1 MKQFSLPENLTSSL
15 EPEAIV
21 AEERL
26 ADFAVDGITPQGAL
40 KPKDR
45 QATSEIMGWA
55 SSQRI
60 TVFPR
65 GGGTQLALGNVPQEV
80 GLVLDLSQQ
89 SRMLDY
95 QPADLTATV
104 EAGITLGQLQ
114 RELAAGGKFLP
125 IEAPMADTATIGGIL
140 AANASGPLRYSQRQP
155 RDWLIGISVV
165 GSNGTETKAGGKVVK
180 NVTGYD
186 LNKLYT
192 GSMGTL
198 GVIVEATF
206 KLSPSPTAHGV
217 LVARFPGTS
226 QAIAASTKL
235 LGQLFRPQ
243 GIQVIDGQ
251 AAQHLDIEQ
260 GMLETLGTG
269 EALALAFFSGRP
281 NAVQRQLEDTTNL
294 LTEGGSTGGRS
305 IEVATLNEAQGHSL
319 TKSVCD
325 LGWSPDTQPYLS
337 IKANLPPSVLSAVID
352 RCLQE
357 SNLGLPPGVL
367 ADPGFGQV
375 RLFWWAG
382 SVSDWLD
389 DGAVLQAIL
398 KIRGIVREAGGN
410 TLVEFCPLT
419 LKKEIDVWGDQPG
432 GMDVMHRLKQKF
444 DPLGIMSPGRFV
456 GKI

>member
-1 MKQFSLPENLTSSL
+1 MNQFSLPENLTSSL

-26 ADFAVDGITPQGAL
+26 VDFAVDGITPQGAL
-40 KPKDR
+40 RPKDR
-45 QATSEIMGWA
+45 QTTSEIMDWA
-55 SSQRI
+55 SSQKI

-80 GLVLDLSQQ
+80 GLILDLSQQ

-104 EAGITLGQLQ
+104 EAGITLEQLQ

-125 IEAPMADTATIGGIL
+125 VEAPMAETATIGGIL

-165 GSNGTETKAGGKVVK
+165 GADGTETKAGGKVVK

-206 KLSPSPTAHGV
+206 KLSPSPTAHGA

-235 LGQLFRPQ
+235 LGHLSRPQ
-243 GIQVIDGQ
+243 GVQVIDGQ
-251 AAQHLDIEQ
+251 AAQRLNIEQ
-260 GMLETLGTG
+260 GRVGRPGTG
-269 EALALAFFSGRP
+269 EALAMAFFSGRP
-281 NAVQRQLEDTTNL
+281 KAVQRQLEDSVKL
-294 LTEGGSTGGRS
+294 LTEIGST
-305 IEVATLNEAQGHSL
+305 EVATLNEAQGQSL
-319 TKSVCD
+319 AKSVCD
-325 LGWSPDTQPYLS
+325 LGWSNDTQPYLS

-352 RCLQE
+352 RCLRN
-357 SNLGLPPGVL
+357 SPLGLPPGVL

-419 LKKEIDVWGDQPG
+419 LKKQIDVWGDQPG

>member
-165 GSNGTETKAGGKVVK
+165 GSNGTETKAGGKVV
-180 NVTGYD
+180 
-186 LNKLYT
+186 
-192 GSMGTL
+192 
-198 GVIVEATF
+198 
-206 KLSPSPTAHGV
+206 
-217 LVARFPGTS
+217 
-226 QAIAASTKL
+226 
-235 LGQLFRPQ
+235 
-243 GIQVIDGQ
+243 
-251 AAQHLDIEQ
+251 
-260 GMLETLGTG
+260 
-269 EALALAFFSGRP
+269 
-281 NAVQRQLEDTTNL
+281 
-294 LTEGGSTGGRS
+294 
-305 IEVATLNEAQGHSL
+305 
-319 TKSVCD
+319 
-325 LGWSPDTQPYLS
+325 
-337 IKANLPPSVLSAVID
+337 
-352 RCLQE
+352 
-357 SNLGLPPGVL
+357 
-367 ADPGFGQV
+367 
-375 RLFWWAG
+375 
-382 SVSDWLD
+382 
-389 DGAVLQAIL
+389 
-398 KIRGIVREAGGN
+398 
-410 TLVEFCPLT
+410 
-419 LKKEIDVWGDQPG
+419 
-432 GMDVMHRLKQKF
+432 
-444 DPLGIMSPGRFV
+444 
-456 GKI
+456 

>member
-1 MKQFSLPENLTSSL
+1 MNQFSLPEKLTSSL

-26 ADFAVDGITPQGAL
+26 VDFAVDGITPQGVL
-40 KPKDR
+40 RPKDR

-114 RELAAGGKFLP
+114 QELAEGGKFLS
-125 IEAPMADTATIGGIL
+125 IEAPMAEAATIGGIL
-140 AANASGPLRYSQRQP
+140 AANTSGPLRYCYRQP

-165 GSNGTETKAGGKVVK
+165 GSDGTETKAGGKVVK

-206 KLSPSPTAHGV
+206 KLSPSPTAHGAI
-217 LVARFPGTS
+217 VARFPGTS

-235 LGQLFRPQ
+235 LRKLFRPQ

-251 AAQHLDIEQ
+251 AAQHLNIEH
-260 GMLETLGTG
+260 GMLATPGAS
-269 EALALAFFSGRP
+269 EALAFAFFSGRP
-281 NAVQRQLEDTTNL
+281 KAVQRQLEDSTKL
-294 LTEGGSTGGRS
+294 LMEIGST
-305 IEVATLNEAQGHSL
+305 EVTTLHEAQGQSL

-352 RCLQE
+352 QCLQE
-357 SNLGLPPGVL
+357 SPLGLPPGVL

-419 LKKEIDVWGDQPG
+419 LKKQIDVWGGQPG
-432 GMDVMHRLKQKF
+432 GMEVMHRLKQKF